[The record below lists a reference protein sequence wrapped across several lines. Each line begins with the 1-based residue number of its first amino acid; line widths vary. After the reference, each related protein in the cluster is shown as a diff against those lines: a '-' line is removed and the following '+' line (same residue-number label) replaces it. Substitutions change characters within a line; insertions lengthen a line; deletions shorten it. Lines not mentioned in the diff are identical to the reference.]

1 MKHTRKEIKIVE
13 SSNINILAKRKI
25 TIEVSTFFASN
36 NSLASH
42 QTALLDNRFG
52 QFSLPQWLRS
62 WIPHLLQ
69 VIFIHLLFNK
79 HAGTALCEKGKQ

>member
-1 MKHTRKEIKIVE
+1 MKHTRKETKIVKLHVLAE
-13 SSNINILAKRKI
+13 RKKKSN

-79 HAGTALCEKGKQ
+79 HA